1 MDANGAPG
9 EVSNATLGGAGTLD
23 TPFADPD
30 DEALLGKQ
38 NELISTLRRL

>member
-23 TPFADPD
+23 TPFADAD
-30 DEALLGKQ
+30 SEALRGKM
-38 NELISTLRRL
+38 NELLLTLRR